1 MSRLRLKE
9 VNLSRTQEWNSRAGV
24 QTVGQNG
31 SECVRTGEAG
41 AMVPCSLVPIAALLQ
56 RTMLT
61 WGIFSCSIVCLTED
75 RE

>member
-31 SECVRTGEAG
+31 RECVRTGEAG